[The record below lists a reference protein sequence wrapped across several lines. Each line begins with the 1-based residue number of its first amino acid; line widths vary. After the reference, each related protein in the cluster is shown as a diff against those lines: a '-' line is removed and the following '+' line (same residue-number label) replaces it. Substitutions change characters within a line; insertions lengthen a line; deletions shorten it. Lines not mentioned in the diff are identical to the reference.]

1 MDCITEVRNERLRF
15 RNNCFDAI
23 SCIRNYLLTK
33 PDHRLVMTDEDYLKA
48 DEKITTCLFDPTND
62 CSYNEA
68 TIFVIALDNDNQIRI
83 SGDYIDAKNG
93 VNGWADKCV
102 ISNINISD
110 VLDFIL
116 LCENLK
122 K

>member
-1 MDCITEVRNERLRF
+1 MDCITEIRNERLRF

-33 PDHRLVMTDEDYLKA
+33 PNHRLELTAEEYFKVDET
-48 DEKITTCLFDPTND
+48 ITTCLFDSTND

-68 TIFVIALDNDNQIRI
+68 TIFVIELDNDNQIRI
-83 SGDYIDAKNG
+83 SGQYIDLKNG
-93 VNGWADKCV
+93 DNGWADKCV
-102 ISNINISD
+102 ISNINILD
-110 VLDFIL
+110 VFDFII

>member
-23 SCIRNYLLTK
+23 SCIRKYLLTK

-102 ISNINISD
+102 MSNINISD
-110 VLDFIL
+110 VLDFII

>member
-23 SCIRNYLLTK
+23 SCIRKYLLSK

-68 TIFVIALDNDNQIRI
+68 TIFVIALDNDNHIRI
-83 SGDYIDAKNG
+83 SGEYIDGKNG
-93 VNGWADKCV
+93 DNGWADMCV